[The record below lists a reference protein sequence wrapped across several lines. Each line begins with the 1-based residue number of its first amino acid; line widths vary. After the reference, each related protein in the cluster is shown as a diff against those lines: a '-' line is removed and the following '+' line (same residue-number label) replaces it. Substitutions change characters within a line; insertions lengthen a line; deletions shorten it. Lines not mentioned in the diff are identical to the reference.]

1 MPEPRDATAPCP
13 DLAELLMAS
22 EGELSK
28 RRQSE
33 VSAHLRLCPAC
44 REQLGS
50 VGLALREYQD
60 AVTNANAT
68 TRAAEADASADRLEV
83 FRDRLQDERRTQT
96 ANRVRLPFRRW
107 LPVAAAVPVLVGA
120 LFFSN
125 RYTSVLRAEEL
136 LTKAAAQEQTV
147 PANTVRRLEIHIKRT
162 GVRTTRDVGTSA
174 RIVSASENNA
184 DVEVT
189 RRLAASHLDPQ
200 DPLSV
205 RAFRTW
211 HDSLRSKTDSVSPA
225 GRDALALHTETEDGV
240 LQSVDLI
247 VRRIDF
253 QPLRATFA
261 FADLGEVEITELSR
275 WVAPA
280 LTVAE
285 RSAPTIPN
293 VAPEPTA
300 KSTNAL
306 DETELDV
313 RAALHRVGLDANSAI
328 AVTRSAHAVE
338 VRGHVVGQRKSE
350 VTRALMNIGSVK
362 MLLHTDTDPA
372 PAASSLNLL
381 EPPKNVAP
389 PEPLAAVDT
398 TARVPEGMEATSTT
412 SGSPGAYTRPVP
424 ASLQHWLE
432 RTFGHGGAASAFL
445 PDLESVTEQVQHR
458 SAAFALLAKRYP
470 VSEAHRLAPD
480 AGRKLDALADTQYRD
495 LVSAIEALNDRLS
508 LFLGT
513 RTRRAALAPPQ
524 PWQQC
529 ALELPARTDTLV
541 DALRTVMRQTDLPL
555 PTDLQ
560 AGRHEPSSLSNLRE
574 AADALWNQVSSPAQ
588 PD

>member
-1 MPEPRDATAPCP
+1 VPDPRDATAPCP
-13 DLAELLMAS
+13 DLADLLLAS

-28 RRQSE
+28 RRQAE

-60 AVTNANAT
+60 AVADANAT
-68 TRAAEADASADRLEV
+68 TRAADADASADRLDV

-174 RIVSASENNA
+174 RLVSVSEHAAA
-184 DVEVT
+184 DVELT
-189 RRLAASHLDPQ
+189 RRLAESHLDPQ

-211 HDSLRSKTDSVSPA
+211 HDSLRAKTDSVSPA
-225 GRDALALHTETEDGV
+225 GRDALALHTETDDGL
-240 LQSVDLI
+240 LQSVELI

-253 QPLRATFA
+253 QPLRATFV

-280 LTVAE
+280 STIAE
-285 RSAPTIPN
+285 HAP
-293 VAPEPTA
+293 APVSIDKPAAPDAE
-300 KSTNAL
+300 AL
-306 DETELDV
+306 DEAELDV
-313 RAALHRVGLDANSAI
+313 RTALHRTGADTDRSI
-328 AVTRSAHAVE
+328 RVTRSKRAIE
-338 VRGHVVGQRKSE
+338 VRGHIATKQKVELVG
-350 VTRALMNIGSVK
+350 ALHGLGSVRF
-362 MLLHTDTDPA
+362 LLGAD
-372 PAASSLNLL
+372 
-381 EPPKNVAP
+381 EPPREVDSTAP
-389 PEPLAAVDT
+389 SVPSQIPLQ
-398 TARVPEGMEATSTT
+398 R
-412 SGSPGAYTRPVP
+412 
-424 ASLQHWLE
+424 WLK
-432 RTFGHGGAASAFL
+432 RTFGMGDRAATFVPDLASDADLFERRASAF
-445 PDLESVTEQVQHR
+445 
-458 SAAFALLAKRYP
+458 AALANRYP
-470 VSEAHRLAPD
+470 ESETRAMSTSARQ
-480 AGRKLDALADTQYRD
+480 KLEALADAKYHELVTATQ
-495 LVSAIEALNDRLS
+495 ALDEHLA

-513 RTRRAALAPPQ
+513 STRSAARSAPRPWQTGAETMGSRSEQLRRAIRRVLAEP
-524 PWQQC
+524 
-529 ALELPARTDTLV
+529 
-541 DALRTVMRQTDLPL
+541 DLPL
-555 PTDLQ
+555 PTEIGPANPEPAALSELRQ
-560 AGRHEPSSLSNLRE
+560 ALDAVWEVLRPTQSS
-574 AADALWNQVSSPAQ
+574 
-588 PD
+588 